1 MALLETQAPAVTLS
15 ESAASQIRDLM
26 ESNGKA
32 DSALRVF
39 VQGGGCSGLNYGM
52 ALDDEI
58 EDGDL
63 VYSFFGV
70 KVVVDGLSYNY
81 IKGASIDF
89 VEDEMGGGF
98 KIDNPNAVR
107 SCGCGSSFSTEDG
120 EGGGCG
126 SGGCGSGG
134 CGSGGCGSH

>member
-1 MALLETQAPAVTLS
+1 MATLETLAPAVTLS
-15 ESAASQIRDLM
+15 ESAAAQIRDLM
-26 ESNGKA
+26 DSNGKSDA
-32 DSALRVF
+32 ALRVF

-58 EDGDL
+58 EESDFT
-63 VYSFFGV
+63 YTFFGV
-70 KVVVDGLSYNY
+70 KVVIDSMSYNY

-107 SCGCGSSFSTEDG
+107 SCGCGNSFSTEEG
-120 EGGGCG
+120 ESSGGGCG

-134 CGSGGCGSH
+134 CGSH

>member
-1 MALLETQAPAVTLS
+1 MATLETMTPAITLS
-15 ESAASQIRDLM
+15 ETAAAQIRDLM
-26 ESNGKA
+26 ESNGKT

-52 ALDDEI
+52 ALDDDI
-58 EDGDL
+58 EEGDIT
-63 VYSFFGV
+63 YSFFGV
-70 KVVVDGLSYNY
+70 KVVIDAMSYNY

-98 KIDNPNAVR
+98 KIDNPNATR

-120 EGGGCG
+120 EGSG
-126 SGGCGSGG
+126 GGCGSGG

>member
-1 MALLETQAPAVTLS
+1 MATLETLTPAITLS
-15 ESAASQIRDLM
+15 ETAAAQIRDLM
-26 ESNGKA
+26 ESNGKT

-52 ALDDEI
+52 ALDDDI
-58 EDGDL
+58 EEGDIT
-63 VYSFFGV
+63 YSFFGV
-70 KVVVDGLSYNY
+70 KVVIDAMSYNY

-98 KIDNPNAVR
+98 KIDNPNATR

-120 EGGGCG
+120 ESSGGGCG

-134 CGSGGCGSH
+134 CGSH